1 MKLKISSALAAL
13 FLAAATVSLTACS
26 DDDLSKS
33 APDYDPNY
41 KGTATFDQEV
51 DYETDA
57 TQKDLEVTFA
67 CDMDWTARVYDA
79 ADTEGNELTWA
90 SVSPESGTAAPTAK

>member
-41 KGTATFDQEV
+41 KGTMVKHLCKWF
-51 DYETDA
+51 A
-57 TQKDLEVTFA
+57 TQRHGHL
-67 CDMDWTARVYDA
+67 RP
-79 ADTEGNELTWA
+79 G
-90 SVSPESGTAAPTAK
+90 SGL